1 MMVDFLIILKWID
14 YAGRKKIFYQVFET
28 AYDAE
33 HTRDTYAVLLNRMIE
48 YGTIQKYSI
57 DIR

>member
-1 MMVDFLIILKWID
+1 MVDFLIILKWID
-14 YAGRKKIFYQVFET
+14 SAGRKKIFYQVFDT
-28 AYDAE
+28 AYAAE
-33 HTRDTYAVLLNRMIE
+33 HTRDTYATLLNRMVE